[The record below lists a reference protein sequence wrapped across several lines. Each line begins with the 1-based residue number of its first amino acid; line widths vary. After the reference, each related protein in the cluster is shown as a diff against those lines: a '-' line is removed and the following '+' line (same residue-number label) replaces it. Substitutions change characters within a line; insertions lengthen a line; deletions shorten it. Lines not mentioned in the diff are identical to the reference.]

1 MEIHAFDMMNT
12 NLDLVFRAM
21 ALTLL
26 PFLCSNAGATVW
38 PVGPG
43 KTYQKP
49 SQVSNLVQDGDTV
62 RIDAGTYVGDVAF
75 WKANELLLQGEGGMA
90 HLDADGKSAG
100 QKAIWVIQG
109 NDVTV
114 EGIAFSH
121 CTVPDK
127 NGAGIRQE
135 GVNLTVRHCSFHHNE
150 MGILAGDKA
159 GSTILVEHSEFGW
172 NGYGDGYSHNIYI
185 NHVDR
190 FIFRH
195 NYSHDSKIGHL
206 VKSRAHE
213 TFVLYN
219 RLESAPGSGVSYEID
234 IPNGGPAYLIG
245 NQIFQPV
252 DGENSGLVAYGM
264 EGLSNPGPHVC
275 HAVNNTLVNAKNVGR
290 FFTLNASTALFRARN
305 NLMAGGGV
313 FMNGPVILS
322 DTLADLLIASPDQA
336 GFVDWPMMDFHLL
349 PSSPA
354 IDQGVDPGQANGIPL
369 WPAYEYVHPA
379 DFDARPL
386 HGALDIGAYEGPA
399 TSGTEDP
406 TPAEIRL
413 SRVSGLLHCSGC
425 LPGDELLLHTLDGRM
440 LGILP
445 ATDGIALPDGVLVA
459 SIWRKG
465 ERMASFLA
473 F

>member
-1 MEIHAFDMMNT
+1 MMHTAN
-12 NLDLVFRAM
+12 FRVVRT
-21 ALTLL
+21 ALLACLSMTGL
-26 PFLCSNAGATVW
+26 NAVATVW
-38 PVGPG
+38 PVGAG
-43 KTYQKP
+43 KTYLKP

-75 WKANELLLQGEGGMA
+75 WKANNLLLQGEGGMA

-109 NDVTV
+109 NDITV

-150 MGILAGDKA
+150 MGILAGDKP

-195 NYSHDSKIGHL
+195 NYSHDSRIGHL

-219 RLESAPGSGVSYEID
+219 RLESEPGSGVSYEID

-245 NQIFQPV
+245 NQVFQPV
-252 DGENSGLVAYGM
+252 DGQNSGLVAYGM

-290 FFTLNASTALFRARN
+290 FFTLNASTGLFRARN

-313 FMNGPVILS
+313 FMNGPVTLS
-322 DTLADLLIASPDQA
+322 DTLANLLIASPDQA
-336 GFVDWPMMDFHLL
+336 GFVDWAAMDLHLL

-354 IDQGVDPGQANGIPL
+354 IDQGVDPGEANGIPL

-399 TSGTEDP
+399 ASGTEDP
-406 TPAEIRL
+406 TAAEIRL
-413 SRVSGLLHCSGC
+413 ARVSGLLRCTGC

-440 LGILP
+440 LGRIP
-445 ATDGIALPDGVLVA
+445 AREGSPLPDGVLVA
-459 SIWRKG
+459 TLWRSG
-465 ERMASFLA
+465 SPGMSVLLP
-473 F
+473 

>member
-1 MEIHAFDMMNT
+1 LKAIGSYGYRAAF
-12 NLDLVFRAM
+12 LLL
-21 ALTLL
+21 ALHTA
-26 PFLCSNAGATVW
+26 FGAYATVW

-43 KTYQKP
+43 KPHQKP
-49 SQVSNLVQDGDTV
+49 SQVSGLVQDGDTV
-62 RIDAGTYVGDVAF
+62 LIDAGTYAGDMAF
-75 WKANELLLQGEGGMA
+75 WKADGLLLKGEGGMA

-109 NDVTV
+109 DDVTV
-114 EGIAFSH
+114 EGIEFSH

-135 GVNLTVRHCSFHHNE
+135 GVNLTVRHCFFHHNE

-159 GSTILVEHSEFGW
+159 GSTILVEFSEFGW

-206 VKSRAHE
+206 LKSRAHE
-213 TFVLYN
+213 THVLYN
-219 RLESAPGSGVSYEID
+219 RLESVPGSGVSYEID
-234 IPNGGPAYLIG
+234 IPNGGPAYIVG

-264 EGLSNPGPHVC
+264 EGLSNPGPHHA

-313 FMNGPVILS
+313 FMNGPVLLS
-322 DTLADLLIASPDQA
+322 DTLANLLLPSPDQA
-336 GFVDWPMMDFHLL
+336 GFVDWPMMDFQLL

-354 IDQGVDPGQANGIPL
+354 IDLGVDPGQAGGYAL
-369 WPAYEYVHPA
+369 WPVYEYRHLA
-379 DFDARPL
+379 DRAERPL
-386 HGALDIGAYEGPA
+386 NGPLDLGAYESAA
-399 TSGTEDP
+399 TSGTEGYPSP
-406 TPAEIRL
+406 TLRL
-413 SRVSGLLHCSGC
+413 ARVAGLLDCPDC
-425 LPGDELLLHTLDGRM
+425 LPGDELLVHALDSRLLARM
-440 LGILP
+440 P
-445 ATDGIALPDGVLVA
+445 ARHGSPLPDGPLVMAVLRDGRTIGA
-459 SIWRKG
+459 SVIAGGK
-465 ERMASFLA
+465 
-473 F
+473 